1 MTNFAPYFMYM
12 WQTAGKISA
21 LIIISSLTV
30 ALLCTSCNKERPPKD
45 ILPKDQLTN
54 IMIDFYLAEARLGKY
69 SIPFDSANKL
79 FVPFEDYVLKK
90 YGVADST
97 LKKTYQYYFDHP
109 SELEKL
115 YEVVIDSLSLRERR
129 ADSPSVLK

>member
-1 MTNFAPYFMYM
+1 MYM
-12 WQTAGKISA
+12 WLTTHKISA

-79 FVPFEDYVLKK
+79 FVPFEDSVLKK

-115 YEVVIDSLSLRERR
+115 YEVVIDSLSLRERK
-129 ADSPSVLK
+129 ADSPGVLN